1 MIVELIY
8 RLYVLKC
15 ITSLPAVD
23 VDRGDGRINTTLGGR
38 QGQIREDL
46 NPHFL
51 SLPPIPPS
59 PPPSHLA
66 TRIPWIHL
74 WERRES
80 REGFFILFFLTPI
93 HLFSDCLTTV
103 ST

>member
-23 VDRGDGRINTTLGGR
+23 VDRGDGRIDTTLGGR

-51 SLPPIPPS
+51 SLPPVPPS

-66 TRIPWIHL
+66 TNSL
-74 WERRES
+74 DTLMGEERKS
-80 REGFFILFFLTPI
+80 RRFFILFFFFNSNSFI
-93 HLFSDCLTTV
+93 F
-103 ST
+103 